1 MAKAKTVKAENIEIK
16 KSPVRG
22 IEEFPENA
30 QDRIV
35 IAGKWS
41 TASLKIDM
49 YDLTLTGTIK
59 GADDKSYYVYGA
71 IEEQ

>member
-1 MAKAKTVKAENIEIK
+1 MAKAKTVKAENLEIK

-22 IEEFPENA
+22 VEEFPENA

-35 IAGKWS
+35 ISGKWS
-41 TASLKIDM
+41 TANLEIDM
-49 YDLTLTGTIK
+49 YDLILTGGIE
-59 GADDKSYYVYGA
+59 GADGKLYYVYST